1 MSALVQTVP
10 VQTVA
15 VRPAPVKPVP
25 VQTAPV
31 QTMLVE
37 DHIVLR
43 EGLRRS
49 LEANGVSVVAEVS
62 DGNEVV
68 AAARQSRPDVVLM
81 DLSLPGQDGIA
92 ATRQLKSY
100 FPDIPVIIL
109 TMFADEDTIRAA
121 FAAGA
126 VGYLVKDCSTAEM
139 VATVTTAALGSG
151 ELRGGLASVFLGG
164 GRRDSPNTVLTRR
177 EVEVLQMLAN
187 GASSGD
193 VATKLFISGKT
204 VKNHLAHIYSKL
216 GATSRTQAV
225 AKAVRL
231 GIVRIG

>member
-1 MSALVQTVP
+1 LSAVETMELQTLGL
-10 VQTVA
+10 QTMA
-15 VRPAPVKPVP
+15 
-25 VQTAPV
+25 V
-31 QTMLVE
+31 QTMLVD

-62 DGNEVV
+62 DGNEVL
-68 AAARQSRPDVVLM
+68 AAARKCQPDVVLM

-92 ATRQLKSY
+92 ATRQLKQY
-100 FPDIPVIIL
+100 FPQLPVIIL
-109 TMFADEDTIRAA
+109 SMFADEDTVRSAY
-121 FAAGA
+121 AAGA

-139 VATVTTAALGSG
+139 VTTVTLAAHGRG
-151 ELRGGLASVFLGG
+151 KIGGGGLANIFLAGAARG
-164 GRRDSPNTVLTRR
+164 DRTTTMLTRR

-187 GASSGD
+187 GASSND
-193 VATKLFISGKT
+193 VARKLFISGKT

-231 GIVRIG
+231 GIVRIA

>member
-1 MSALVQTVP
+1 MAVETMAVQV
-10 VQTVA
+10 
-15 VRPAPVKPVP
+15 
-25 VQTAPV
+25 
-31 QTMLVE
+31 MLVD

-49 LEANGVSVVAEVS
+49 LEANGLSVVAEVG
-62 DGNEVV
+62 DGNEVL
-68 AAARQSRPDVVLM
+68 AAARHSQPDVVLM

-92 ATRQLKSY
+92 ATRQLKEY
-100 FPDIPVIIL
+100 LPDVPVIIL
-109 TMFADEDTIRAA
+109 TMFADEDTVRAA

-126 VGYLVKDCSTAEM
+126 DGYLVKDCSTAEM
-139 VATVTTAALGSG
+139 VATVTTAALGAG
-151 ELRGGLASVFLGG
+151 ELRGGLANVLLGG
-164 GRRDSPNTVLTRR
+164 GPRRDGPNTVLTRR
-177 EVEVLQMLAN
+177 EIEVLQMLAN

-193 VATKLFISGKT
+193 VAKRLFISSKT

-225 AKAVRL
+225 ATAVRS

>member
-1 MSALVQTVP
+1 MMPVESMAVQI
-10 VQTVA
+10 
-15 VRPAPVKPVP
+15 
-25 VQTAPV
+25 
-31 QTMLVE
+31 MLVE

-49 LEANGVSVVAEVS
+49 LEANGVCVVAEVS
-62 DGNEVV
+62 DGNEVLT
-68 AAARQSRPDVVLM
+68 AARQCQPDVVLM

-92 ATRQLKSY
+92 ATRQLKQY
-100 FPDIPVIIL
+100 LPDVPVIIL
-109 TMFADEDTIRAA
+109 TMFADEDTVRAA

-126 VGYLVKDCSTAEM
+126 VSYLVKDCSTTEM
-139 VATVTTAALGSG
+139 VSTVTAAAVGSSELG
-151 ELRGGLASVFLGG
+151 GGLANAFLGG
-164 GRRDSPNTVLTRR
+164 GARHDGPTTVLTRR

-193 VATKLFISGKT
+193 VAKRLFISSKT

-216 GATSRTQAV
+216 GASSRTQAV
-225 AKAVRL
+225 AAAVRS

>member
-1 MSALVQTVP
+1 LSAVVQTMP
-10 VQTVA
+10 VH
-15 VRPAPVKPVP
+15 
-25 VQTAPV
+25 
-31 QTMLVE
+31 TMLVE

-62 DGNEVV
+62 DGNEVLL
-68 AAARQSRPDVVLM
+68 AARQSQPDVVLM

-92 ATRQLKSY
+92 ATRQMKQYL
-100 FPDIPVIIL
+100 PDIPVIIL
-109 TMFADEDTIRAA
+109 TMFADEDTVRAA

-139 VATVTTAALGSG
+139 VAAVTSAALGAS
-151 ELRGGLASVFLGG
+151 ELGGGLANVFLRGAP
-164 GRRDSPNTVLTRR
+164 RRDGPNTVLTRR

-193 VATKLFISGKT
+193 VAKKLFISGKT

-216 GATSRTQAV
+216 GAASRTQAV

>member
-1 MSALVQTVP
+1 LNALVETVP
-10 VQTVA
+10 VQA
-15 VRPAPVKPVP
+15 MPVH
-25 VQTAPV
+25 
-31 QTMLVE
+31 TMLVE

-62 DGNEVV
+62 DGNEVL
-68 AAARQSRPDVVLM
+68 AAARQSQPDVVLM

-92 ATRQLKSY
+92 ATSQLKQY
-100 FPDIPVIIL
+100 LPDIPVIIL
-109 TMFADEDTIRAA
+109 TMFADEDTVRAA
-121 FAAGA
+121 FVAGA

-139 VATVTTAALGSG
+139 VSTVTTAALAAG
-151 ELRGGLASVFLGG
+151 ELRGGLTNAFLGG
-164 GRRDSPNTVLTRR
+164 GPRRDGPNTVLTRR

-216 GATSRTQAV
+216 GATRRTQAV

>member
-1 MSALVQTVP
+1 LSALVQTVP
-10 VQTVA
+10 VETVPA
-15 VRPAPVKPVP
+15 RPIPVQPVP
-25 VQTAPV
+25 VQPTPV
-31 QTMLVE
+31 HTMLVE

-68 AAARQSRPDVVLM
+68 AAARQSQPEVVLM

-92 ATRQLKSY
+92 ATRQLKRY

-164 GRRDSPNTVLTRR
+164 RRDGPNTVLTRR

>member
-1 MSALVQTVP
+1 MP
-10 VQTVA
+10 VH
-15 VRPAPVKPVP
+15 
-25 VQTAPV
+25 
-31 QTMLVE
+31 TMLVE

-49 LEANGVSVVAEVS
+49 LEANGVSVVAEVG
-62 DGNEVV
+62 DGNEVLL
-68 AAARQSRPDVVLM
+68 AARQCQPDVVLM

-92 ATRQLKSY
+92 ATRQLKQY
-100 FPDIPVIIL
+100 LPDIPVIIL
-109 TMFADEDTIRAA
+109 TMFADEDTVRAA

-139 VATVTTAALGSG
+139 VATVTTAALGAG
-151 ELRGGLASVFLGG
+151 ELGGGLANVFLRGAP
-164 GRRDSPNTVLTRR
+164 RRDGPNTVLTRR

-193 VATKLFISGKT
+193 VAKKLFISGKT

>member
-1 MSALVQTVP
+1 MSALEEMMP
-10 VQTVA
+10 VH
-15 VRPAPVKPVP
+15 
-25 VQTAPV
+25 
-31 QTMLVE
+31 TMLVE

-49 LEANGVSVVAEVS
+49 LEANGVSVVAEVG
-62 DGNEVV
+62 DGNEVLT
-68 AAARQSRPDVVLM
+68 AARQTRPDVVLM

-92 ATRQLKSY
+92 ATRQLKQY

-121 FAAGA
+121 FAVGA

-139 VATVTTAALGSG
+139 VATVTAAALGAG
-151 ELRGGLASVFLGG
+151 EPRGRLANVFLRGGL
-164 GRRDSPNTVLTRR
+164 RREGPNAVLTRR
-177 EVEVLQMLAN
+177 EIEVLQMLAN

>member
-1 MSALVQTVP
+1 MP
-10 VQTVA
+10 VQTM
-15 VRPAPVKPVP
+15 PVH
-25 VQTAPV
+25 
-31 QTMLVE
+31 TMLVE

-49 LEANGVSVVAEVS
+49 LEANGVSVVAEVG
-62 DGNEVV
+62 DGDQVV
-68 AAARQSRPDVVLM
+68 AAARHSRPDVVLM

-92 ATRQLKSY
+92 ATRQLKRHL
-100 FPDIPVIIL
+100 PEIPVIIL
-109 TMFADEDTIRAA
+109 TMFADEDTVRAA

-151 ELRGGLASVFLGG
+151 EPRGGLASVFLRGG
-164 GRRDSPNTVLTRR
+164 ARRDRTNTVLTRR

-187 GASSGD
+187 GVSSGD

>member
-1 MSALVQTVP
+1 
-10 VQTVA
+10 
-15 VRPAPVKPVP
+15 
-25 VQTAPV
+25 
-31 QTMLVE
+31 MLVD

-49 LEANGVSVVAEVS
+49 LEANGVSVVAEVG
-62 DGNEVV
+62 DGNEVL
-68 AAARQSRPDVVLM
+68 AAARQSQPDVVLM

-92 ATRQLKSY
+92 ATRQLKQY
-100 FPDIPVIIL
+100 LPEVPVIIL
-109 TMFADEDTIRAA
+109 TMFADEDTVRAA
-121 FAAGA
+121 YAAGA
-126 VGYLVKDCSTAEM
+126 AGYLVKDCSTAEM
-139 VATVTTAALGSG
+139 VSTVTSAVRGNG
-151 ELRGGLASVFLGG
+151 EIGGGLADMFLGG
-164 GRRDSPNTVLTRR
+164 PSRRDGTSTVLTRR

-187 GASSGD
+187 GASSND
-193 VATKLFISGKT
+193 VAKKLFISSKT

>member
-1 MSALVQTVP
+1 
-10 VQTVA
+10 
-15 VRPAPVKPVP
+15 
-25 VQTAPV
+25 
-31 QTMLVE
+31 MLVE

-62 DGNEVV
+62 DGNEVLL
-68 AAARQSRPDVVLM
+68 AARQCQPDVVLM

-92 ATRQLKSY
+92 ATRELKQY
-100 FPDIPVIIL
+100 LPDIPVIIL
-109 TMFADEDTIRAA
+109 TMFADEDTVRAA

-126 VGYLVKDCSTAEM
+126 VGYLVKDCSTSEM
-139 VATVTTAALGSG
+139 VATVTAAALGAG
-151 ELRGGLASVFLGG
+151 ELGGSLANVFLRGAP
-164 GRRDSPNTVLTRR
+164 RRDGPNTVLTRR

-187 GASSGD
+187 GAASGD
-193 VATKLFISGKT
+193 VAKKLFISGKT

>member
-1 MSALVQTVP
+1 MLST
-10 VQTVA
+10 
-15 VRPAPVKPVP
+15 
-25 VQTAPV
+25 V

-49 LEANGVSVVAEVS
+49 LEANGVSVVAEVG
-62 DGNEVV
+62 DGNEVL
-68 AAARQSRPDVVLM
+68 AAARQSQPDVVLM

-92 ATRQLKSY
+92 ATRQLKQQL
-100 FPDIPVIIL
+100 PNVPVIIL
-109 TMFADEDTIRAA
+109 SMFADEDTVRAA

-139 VATVTTAALGSG
+139 VSAVTMAALGSG
-151 ELRGGLASVFLGG
+151 EVGGGLARPLLRGAC
-164 GRRDSPNTVLTRR
+164 RRDGPNTVLTRR

-193 VATKLFISGKT
+193 VAKKLFISSKT

-216 GATSRTQAV
+216 DATSRTQAV

>member
-1 MSALVQTVP
+1 MSAVEIMPVESMAVQI
-10 VQTVA
+10 
-15 VRPAPVKPVP
+15 
-25 VQTAPV
+25 
-31 QTMLVE
+31 MLVD

-43 EGLRRS
+43 EGLRRT
-49 LEANGVSVVAEVS
+49 LEANGVSVVAEVG
-62 DGNEVV
+62 DGNEVL
-68 AAARQSRPDVVLM
+68 AAARQCQPDVVLM

-92 ATRQLKSY
+92 ATRQLKQY
-100 FPDIPVIIL
+100 LPDVPVIIL

-126 VGYLVKDCSTAEM
+126 VGYLVKDCSTTEM
-139 VATVTTAALGSG
+139 VNTVTAAALGAG
-151 ELRGGLASVFLGG
+151 ELRGGLANVFLRGG
-164 GRRDSPNTVLTRR
+164 ARRDGANTVLTRR

-193 VATKLFISGKT
+193 VANRLFISSKT

-216 GATSRTQAV
+216 GASSRTQAV
-225 AKAVRL
+225 ATAVRS

>member
-1 MSALVQTVP
+1 LSAVVQTMP
-10 VQTVA
+10 VH
-15 VRPAPVKPVP
+15 
-25 VQTAPV
+25 
-31 QTMLVE
+31 TMLVE

-62 DGNEVV
+62 DGNEVLL
-68 AAARQSRPDVVLM
+68 AARQSQPDVVLM

-92 ATRQLKSY
+92 ATRQMKQYL
-100 FPDIPVIIL
+100 PDIPVIIL
-109 TMFADEDTIRAA
+109 TMFADEDTVRAA

-139 VATVTTAALGSG
+139 VAAVTSAALGAG
-151 ELRGGLASVFLGG
+151 ELGGGLANVFLRGTP
-164 GRRDSPNTVLTRR
+164 RRDGPNTVLTRR

-193 VATKLFISGKT
+193 VAKKLFISGKT

>member
-1 MSALVQTVP
+1 MP
-10 VQTVA
+10 VQTVS
-15 VRPAPVKPVP
+15 VH
-25 VQTAPV
+25 
-31 QTMLVE
+31 TMLVE

-62 DGNEVV
+62 DGNEVLL
-68 AAARQSRPDVVLM
+68 AARQCQPDVVLM

-92 ATRQLKSY
+92 ATRQLKQY
-100 FPDIPVIIL
+100 LPDIPVIIL

-126 VGYLVKDCSTAEM
+126 VGYLVKDCSTSEM
-139 VATVTTAALGSG
+139 VAAVTTAALGAG
-151 ELRGGLASVFLGG
+151 ELGGGLANVFLRGAP
-164 GRRDSPNTVLTRR
+164 RRDGPNTVLTRR

-193 VATKLFISGKT
+193 VAKKLFISGKT

>member
-1 MSALVQTVP
+1 
-10 VQTVA
+10 
-15 VRPAPVKPVP
+15 
-25 VQTAPV
+25 
-31 QTMLVE
+31 
-37 DHIVLR
+37 
-43 EGLRRS
+43 
-49 LEANGVSVVAEVS
+49 
-62 DGNEVV
+62 
-68 AAARQSRPDVVLM
+68 M

-92 ATRQLKSY
+92 ATRQLKQY
-100 FPDIPVIIL
+100 LPDVPVIIL
-109 TMFADEDTIRAA
+109 TMFADEDTVRAA

-139 VATVTTAALGSG
+139 VAAVTTAALGSA
-151 ELRGGLASVFLGG
+151 ELGGGLAKAFLRARP
-164 GRRDSPNTVLTRR
+164 RRDGPNTVLTRR

-193 VATKLFISGKT
+193 VAKKLFISGKT